1 MTNKRSD
8 VLYIGVTNF
17 LARRIYGHKKSLCD
31 GFAKK
36 HKLKILVYYEM
47 LSDVE
52 KSYKEKR
59 F

>member
-1 MTNKRSD
+1 M
-8 VLYIGVTNF
+8 
-17 LARRIYGHKKSLCD
+17 ARRIYGHKKSLCD